1 MLSLNADRLPSRRLQ
16 TLVENRTT
24 FTLDSAALN
33 LFETHQKAAAV
44 HLQFDQPVLASMIEG
59 RKVMHL
65 RKRPG
70 FSFLPGESVILPAEE
85 LMVIDF
91 PDAREGRPTKCLAL
105 EIDPDVISM
114 VIHSMNERRPRSDD
128 FSWER
133 GQYNLHFKN
142 DIGITQLIQRL
153 VYLCSENHPAK
164 DLFVD
169 MSLKELLIRLLELES
184 RQHHLDNVD
193 TLATSQPVTAAV
205 AYILEH
211 LDKKLTVAS
220 LSKLAYMSESSFFR
234 TFKNEMG
241 ISPVEY
247 INGERIKL
255 AQHLLSRKELSIRQI
270 AMRCGFNSP
279 NYFTRM
285 FKKRFGISPAQYQK
299 WKSCISLRAKTGIQ

>member
-1 MLSLNADRLPSRRLQ
+1 MLNLDTTRLPGRPLH

-24 FTLDSAALN
+24 FTLDRAALN
-33 LFETHQKAAAV
+33 LFETHQEATAV
-44 HLQFDQPVLASMIEG
+44 NLRFDQPVLASMIEG

-65 RKRPG
+65 RERPG
-70 FSFLPGESVILPAEE
+70 FNFLPGESVILPPEE

-105 EIDPDVISM
+105 EIDPDIINKVIN
-114 VIHSMNERRPRSDD
+114 SMNEHRPQSGD

-142 DIGITQLIQRL
+142 DPGVTQLIQRL
-153 VYLCSENHPAK
+153 VYLCAEDHPAK

-184 RQHHLDNVD
+184 REHHLKN
-193 TLATSQPVTAAV
+193 TGKLATSQPITAAV
-205 AYILEH
+205 AYILKH
-211 LDKKLTVAS
+211 LDEKLTVAR
-220 LSKLAYMSESSFFR
+220 LSKLACMSESSFFR
-234 TFKNEMG
+234 AFKNEMG

-247 INGERIKL
+247 VNGERIKL
-255 AQHLLSRKELSIRQI
+255 AQNLLQREELSIRQI
-270 AMRCGFNSP
+270 ALRCGFNSP

-285 FKKRFGISPAQYQK
+285 FKKHFGVSPAQYQK
-299 WKSCISLRAKTGIQ
+299 